1 MKTVNKYVTATVVG
15 KVLQIEAHHS
25 KDVVFMKVKV
35 GFDTLS
41 ISGKGE
47 VLKDVDQG
55 ATYSFRMSVSVYK
68 GGIGLWV
75 KDYEKVN

>member
-1 MKTVNKYVTATVVG
+1 MNKYVTATVVG
-15 KVLQIEAHHS
+15 KVTQIVAHNS
-25 KDVVFMKVKV
+25 KDIVFMKIKA

-41 ISGKGE
+41 INGKGE
-47 VLKDVDQG
+47 ALKDIDLG
-55 ATYSFRMSVSVYK
+55 ATYSFRMSVNVYK